1 MKKNRKYWDF
11 SKKSCISAFDYRIR
25 YKRRDGRAVEYSS
38 LENCCAVT
46 GTGGSNPSLSAF
58 EKNLCLAIVK
68 DGSGSFSAVRDKFLL
83 LLLFYEE

>member
-11 SKKSCISAFDYRIR
+11 SKKSCISAVDYRIR

-46 GTGGSNPSLSAF
+46 GTGGSNPSLSALF
-58 EKNLCLAIVK
+58 HVIVNQNPLIAPT
-68 DGSGSFSAVRDKFLL
+68 GSFGFGPWLCIVETET
-83 LLLFYEE
+83 YG